1 MVIQISQDTFNFLT
15 EELPEFNMESL
26 SRLAKLGEKQ
36 EQPEFT
42 ENVNEENSI
51 PTVSDAPQLL
61 LSHLSPIS
69 IILQTL
75 ELFQSSSVKTPIRRQ
90 RYHSRSCS
98 RKGRA
103 SDN

>member
-1 MVIQISQDTFNFLT
+1 
-15 EELPEFNMESL
+15 MESL

-75 ELFQSSSVKTPIRRQ
+75 ELFQSLSVKKTHKKTTLSFSELQQKRPRF
-90 RYHSRSCS
+90 
-98 RKGRA
+98 
-103 SDN
+103 